1 MSNRAVNQLPLAT
14 DSDDSDVFH
23 LVRVVGGNPVDRK
36 IPASLVRAPV
46 LTSGAN
52 ISNAQILNLHNTPV
66 IIAGPPP
73 AGKIIIPLVVMVAEV
88 GATVSFGAPPLL
100 VGGTA
105 TVSDT
110 VYHMIGTGPDTAP
123 LDRTVLYPRAGTN
136 RAAVTDGDTIS
147 LMAEGSNPTGGD
159 GEYSVLTT
167 YILVDA

>member
-52 ISNAQILNLHNTPV
+52 ISNAQILDLHNTPV
-66 IIAGPPP
+66 VIAGPPP
-73 AGKIIIPLVVMVAEV
+73 AGKILVPLVVMVTEV
-88 GATVSFGAPPLL
+88 GATVSFAQPPLL
-100 VGGTA
+100 VGSTT

-110 VYHMIGTGPDTAP
+110 VYHMIGSGPGTAP
-123 LDRTVLYPRAGTN
+123 LDKCILYPRNGTS
-136 RAAVTDGDTIS
+136 RSMVAEGDTIS
-147 LMAEGSNPTGGD
+147 LMAEGANPTGGD